1 MDPCSACILL
11 VGSSCEL
18 LGCEVARAEADDEVS
33 RWCAATLTL
42 LLFWVVVAVPPV
54 VLLEAKVSFELLPM
68 TVVADEEPPADPMGA
83 RTIRDQQDLC
93 GLRNF
98 SLMRGE
104 GVEEVPIG
112 NKNNININHG
122 YTYIGKYI

>member
-18 LGCEVARAEADDEVS
+18 LGCEEARAEADDEVS
-33 RWCAATLTL
+33 RWWAATLTL
-42 LLFWVVVAVPPV
+42 LLFWVLFWVAVPPV

-68 TVVADEEPPADPMGA
+68 TVVADEEPPVDPMGA
-83 RTIRDQQDLC
+83 RTMRDQQDLC

-104 GVEEVPIG
+104 GVEEVPAIE
-112 NKNNININHG
+112 NI
-122 YTYIGKYI
+122 K